1 MSLIKLARLGQRLGL
16 AGLLAL
22 SPGLVAAENADNYPS
37 RPITIVVPFAPGG
50 SNDTLARLVGRDL
63 EKKWRQPVVI
73 DNRTGAGGNLGALA
87 VARSEPDG
95 YNLVMASIGTHA
107 VNPFLYKKMPYDA
120 VKDFQPVTL
129 VAKVD
134 LVLVVHPSLPI
145 HSVQELIDYS
155 KKNPGQLNYASGGNG
170 SSQHLATE
178 LFKHLT
184 GADMTHVPYKGSGN
198 AIADLLGGQVPVMI
212 ADMPLVAAH
221 IREGKLRALA
231 VGSARRSAAI
241 DVPTLDE
248 AGVKGYEAYAWYG
261 LFARA
266 GTPRPIVD
274 KLQTEIGGILHDP
287 GNQAFLRE
295 LGAVPSGNT
304 PDEFAAFQKAEMDKW
319 GEIVRPLGMTLD

>member
-1 MSLIKLARLGQRLGL
+1 MSFFSLARLGF
-16 AGLLAL
+16 AGLLAMAPAL
-22 SPGLVAAENADNYPS
+22 AHAESVEQFPS
-37 RPITIVVPFAPGG
+37 GPLTIVVPFAPGG

-73 DNRTGAGGNLGALA
+73 DNRTGAGGNLGGLA

-107 VNPFLYKKMPYDA
+107 VNPFLYKNMPYDA
-120 VKDFQPVTL
+120 VKDFEPVTL

-134 LVLVVHPSLPI
+134 LVVVVHPSLPI
-145 HSVQELIDYS
+145 KSVQELIDYS
-155 KKNPGQLNYASGGNG
+155 KKNPGKLNYASGGNG

-212 ADMPLVAAH
+212 ADMPIVAPH
-221 IREGKLRALA
+221 IKEGKLRALA
-231 VGSARRSAAI
+231 VGSAQRSAAI
-241 DVPTLDE
+241 DVPTLQE

-261 LFARA
+261 LFARG

-274 KLQTEIGGILHDP
+274 KLQTEIAAILHDP
-287 GNQAFLRE
+287 RNQTFLRD

-304 PDEFAAFQKAEMDKW
+304 PDEFAAFQKSEIDKW
-319 GEIVRPLGMTLD
+319 GEIVKPLGMTLD